1 MYFPVN
7 FAKFIRTEHLSA
19 AVHLLCT
26 LFYENNE
33 AKFGKNKSTFTW
45 DPKRTQTGLKSQT
58 ALKCRFVYMAIYMEI
73 SQQQLSKQ

>member
-33 AKFGKNKSTFTW
+33 AKFGKK
-45 DPKRTQTGLKSQT
+45 
-58 ALKCRFVYMAIYMEI
+58 
-73 SQQQLSKQ
+73 